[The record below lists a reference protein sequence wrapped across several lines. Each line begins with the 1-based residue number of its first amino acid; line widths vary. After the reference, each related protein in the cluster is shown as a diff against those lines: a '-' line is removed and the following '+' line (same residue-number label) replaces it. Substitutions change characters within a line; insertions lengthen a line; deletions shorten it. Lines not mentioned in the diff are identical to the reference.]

1 MKKTIRFIS
10 FILAA
15 VTVLCALPITALAS
29 DTPTLTVSDRGIDY
43 AELTWNIDSADEYG
57 NVKIEKSLDNSS
69 WTEFTDFED
78 YYTSAEIK
86 LKSREAAYFR
96 IQLYNYNLGTYSQ
109 PSNAVLVY
117 PDISGVLREY
127 SSYYSASP
135 DKAVLYFE
143 LSKYDIN
150 EIDGFK
156 IYSSVNGGSFNYVK
170 TVAAKGYSKAEE
182 YEYIYKVP
190 VTAPSKYGYLV
201 RFKIYPYFVSGG
213 KTYQYNGLP
222 TVDATYVSDSVV
234 TVVTKKDKVVLK
246 LKKLG
251 SAKYKIRYTPFNIA
265 KQKNGKTK
273 TVYTTNTKYVI
284 KNTSKKT
291 ALYFDITP
299 CWGSLQGETL
309 WDLSSHEGMALLSGA
324 PKVKVKKIS
333 VINVKGKKAKTS
345 WTEKLTES
353 DKKIIKDF
361 FYDKY
366 KGKNPS
372 RAEMVRY
379 AFNWIHR
386 KVKYDYK
393 YKYGNLPYTKAIF
406 LKKRGQCLQYNG
418 AMAKVLAYLGYESRI
433 IEGTRRGNIQH
444 FWCEVKLGGR
454 WYLVET
460 GNENKNGDWQ
470 HFVVLYRD
478 GRGYIKFKKDAKD

>member
-1 MKKTIRFIS
+1 MKTTARIIS
-10 FILAA
+10 VILAA
-15 VTVLCALPITALAS
+15 VTVFCALPITALAG
-29 DTPTLTVSDRGIDY
+29 DTPTLTVSEKGLDY
-43 AELTWNIDSADEYG
+43 AEITWNIDNIGDYG
-57 NVKIEKSLDNSS
+57 EIKMEKSLDNSS
-69 WTEFTDFED
+69 WTNFTDFTQ
-78 YYTSAEIK
+78 YYESAEIK
-86 LKSREAAYFR
+86 LQSREAAYYR
-96 IQLYNYNLGTYSQ
+96 IQLYNYDLGVYSQ
-109 PSNAVLVY
+109 PSNSVLIY
-117 PDISGVLREY
+117 PELSDVLKDY
-127 SSYYSASP
+127 NCYYSASP
-135 DKAVLYFE
+135 DKAILYFAI
-143 LSKYDIN
+143 SKYDIN

-170 TVAAKGYSKAEE
+170 GVAAKNYSKAED
-182 YEYIYKVP
+182 YQYLYKVP

-213 KTYQYNGLP
+213 KTYQYNGMS
-222 TVDATYVSDSVV
+222 TVDATYVSDSLV

-251 SAKYKIRYTPFNIA
+251 SARYKIQYRPFNIA

-273 TVYTTNTKYVI
+273 TVYTTKTKYVI
-284 KNTSKKT
+284 KNKSKTT
-291 ALYFDITP
+291 ALTFDITP
-299 CWGSLQGETL
+299 CWGSYQGETL
-309 WDLSSHEGMALLSGA
+309 WDLSSHEGMALLSGS
-324 PKVKVKKIS
+324 PKVKVNKIN
-333 VINVKGKKAKTS
+333 VINVKGKKAKTE
-345 WTEKLTES
+345 WTETLTAS

-406 LKKRGQCLQYNG
+406 LKKKGQCLQYNG

-433 IEGTRRGNIQH
+433 IHGTRRGNIQH